1 MSAVSRTSGWRVLRD
16 ILIHILSGVVVLTIT
31 LWLTP
36 GIRVEDWTGLVIAV
50 LIYVVVGALLRPLLV
65 WATGPLRWIGAILLA
80 FFANAIVMAA
90 TLWLTPGIESD
101 SWVSVLIASWIF
113 SMVAAALSW
122 LLVADS
128 DAVFVARLVKDAQR
142 AAGDVEPTEVPGVV
156 FIQIDGLPGPVLDQG
171 IKSGTMPT
179 LARWIR
185 SGSHDWSEWD
195 VQVPSTT
202 PVSQAGLLHGHNED
216 MPAFRWYEKPLGK
229 LLVANHPPDAAIME
243 GRISDGT
250 GLLAGG
256 GWSISNLF
264 SGDAERRVR
273 VMSSMSEGVRGIGP
287 ASSFSSFL
295 VHEAGFGRSL
305 VLTIGEMV
313 KELYQRRVQRVRGI
327 EPRIHRGKEFVALR
341 GATNVMLRDLNSA
354 LLVQG
359 MMAGAPTLYAD
370 YVDYDEVAHHAG
382 ILRAESLRSVEGV
395 DQTLAI
401 LERAAEHAPR
411 PYHFVIVS
419 DHGQSQGAT
428 FLQRYGTKLEE
439 VVRDLMGGSASVLAA
454 TAAVEGWGPVNA
466 AVGELMGQSGRLAS
480 FTRQRMAGHQ
490 VDGAAALGAAA
501 GEARAVNENVRGTG
515 SDDLVV
521 VGSGN
526 LGGIWFA
533 GIPGRLDA
541 EDLAARYP
549 GMIKA
554 LVAHPGVGFAVVRT
568 REFGPV
574 AVGKEGLHYLRS
586 GVVEGTSPVAPFGTA
601 AVEDF
606 RRAIEFQNA
615 PDIYLNSLYDPT
627 LDEVAA
633 FEELVGCHGG
643 VGGWQTRAVLVHPR
657 EWSIDEDLLDDNGR
671 LHGADTVHRQ
681 LVRWLERVGTRPVGL
696 APTRQR
702 DAVPTEDPGP
712 ASGRSAT
719 PGADSEAGRPPV
731 ASSARAEDGAEDGVV
746 SPEAGPPGSR

>member
-1 MSAVSRTSGWRVLRD
+1 MSALGRTSGWRVLRD
-16 ILIHILSGVVVLTIT
+16 AVVHVIAGVVVLSLT

-36 GIRVEDWTGLVIAV
+36 GISVSGAWGLVIAV
-50 LIYVVVGALLRPLLV
+50 LVYVVVGALLRPLLV
-65 WATGPLRWIGAILLA
+65 RATGPLGWVGAILLA
-80 FFANAIVMAA
+80 LFANAIVMAA
-90 TLWLTPGIESD
+90 TLGLSPGIDSD
-101 SWVSVLIASWIF
+101 GWVSVLVASWIF

-128 DAVFVARLVKDAQR
+128 DAAFVERLVKDARR
-142 AAGDVEPTEVPGVV
+142 AAGDVAPTEVPGVV

-171 IKSGTMPT
+171 IKSGRMPT
-179 LARWIR
+179 LARWVR
-185 SGSHDWSEWD
+185 SGSHEWTEWD
-195 VQVPSTT
+195 VQVPCTT
-202 PVSQAGLLHGHNED
+202 PVSQAGLLHGHTED

-229 LLVANHPPDAAIME
+229 LLVANHPPDTAIME

-256 GWSISNLF
+256 GWSVSNLF
-264 SGDAERRVR
+264 SGDAERRVM
-273 VMSSMSEGVRGIGP
+273 VMSSMSEGVRGVGP

-295 VHEAGFGRSL
+295 VHESGFGRSL

-341 GATNVMLRDLNSA
+341 GATNVMLRDLNTA
-354 LLVQG
+354 ILVQG

-382 ILRAESLRSVEGV
+382 ILRAESLQSVEGV

-401 LERAAEHAPR
+401 LERAAERAPR
-411 PYHFVIVS
+411 PYRFVVVS

-428 FLQRYGTKLEE
+428 FLQRYGSRLED
-439 VVRDLMGGSASVLAA
+439 VVRELMGGSASVLAA

-466 AVGELMGQSGRLAS
+466 AIGQLMGQSGRLAS
-480 FTRQRMAGHQ
+480 FARGRMAGRQ

-501 GEARAVNENVRGTG
+501 SEARAVNEAVGEAGT
-515 SDDLVV
+515 DDLVV

-541 EDLAARYP
+541 EELAARYP

-574 AVGKEGLHYLRS
+574 AVGKQGVHYLAS
-586 GVVEGTSPVAPFGTA
+586 GDIEGVSPLEPFGPA

-606 RRAIEFQNA
+606 RRAIQFANA
-615 PDIYLNSLYDPT
+615 PDIYVNSLYDPA

-657 EWSIDEDLLDDNGR
+657 EWAIDDDLRDARGR

-681 LVRWLERVGTRPVGL
+681 LVRWLERAGTRPVGL
-696 APTRQR
+696 APTRER
-702 DAVPTEDPGP
+702 DPV
-712 ASGRSAT
+712 
-719 PGADSEAGRPPV
+719 PGA
-731 ASSARAEDGAEDGVV
+731 
-746 SPEAGPPGSR
+746 

>member
-1 MSAVSRTSGWRVLRD
+1 MSALGRTSGWRVLRD
-16 ILIHILSGVVVLTIT
+16 VLVHVLAGVVVLSLTV
-31 LWLTP
+31 WLTP
-36 GIRVEDWTGLVIAV
+36 GISVSSSVGLVIAV
-50 LIYVVVGALLRPLLV
+50 LVYVVVGALLRPLLV
-65 WATGPLRWIGAILLA
+65 WATGPLGWVGAILLA
-80 FFANAIVMAA
+80 LLANALVMAV
-90 TLWLTPGIESD
+90 TLRVSPGIEAD
-101 SWVSVLIASWIF
+101 SWVSVLVASWVF
-113 SMVAAALSW
+113 SMVAAAVSW

-128 DAVFVARLVKDAQR
+128 DAVFVERLVKDARR
-142 AAGDVEPTEVPGVV
+142 AAGDVERTDVPGVV
-156 FIQIDGLPGPVLDQG
+156 FVQIDGLPGPVLDQG
-171 IKSGTMPT
+171 IKSGRMPT
-179 LARWIR
+179 LARWVR
-185 SGSHDWSEWD
+185 SGSHEWTEWD

-216 MPAFRWYEKPLGK
+216 MPAFRWYEKAQGK

-256 GWSISNLF
+256 GWSVSNLF
-264 SGDAERRVR
+264 SGDAERRVM
-273 VMSSMSEGVRGIGP
+273 VMSSMSEGVRGVGP

-295 VHEAGFGRSL
+295 VHESGFGRSL

-341 GATNVMLRDLNSA
+341 GATNVMLRDLNTA
-354 LLVQG
+354 ILVQG

-382 ILRAESLRSVEGV
+382 ILRAESLQSVEGV

-401 LERAAEHAPR
+401 LERAAESAPR
-411 PYHFVIVS
+411 PYHFVVVS

-428 FLQRYGTKLEE
+428 FLQRYGTRLED
-439 VVRDLMGGSASVLAA
+439 VVRELMGGSSSVLAA
-454 TAAVEGWGPVNA
+454 TAAVEDWGPVNA
-466 AVGELMGQSGRLAS
+466 AIGQLMGQSGRLAS
-480 FTRQRMAGHQ
+480 FARGRMAGRQ

-501 GEARAVNENVRGTG
+501 SEAQAVNEAVREAGT
-515 SDDLVV
+515 DDLVV

-541 EDLAARYP
+541 EEIAARYP

-568 REFGPV
+568 REFGPA
-574 AVGKEGLHYLRS
+574 AVGKQGVHYLGS
-586 GVVEGTSPVAPFGTA
+586 GDIEGVSPLETFGPA

-606 RRAIEFQNA
+606 RRAIQFANA
-615 PDIYLNSLYDPT
+615 PDIYVNSLYDPA

-657 EWSIDEDLLDDNGR
+657 EWAIDDDLRDGRGR

-681 LVRWLERVGTRPVGL
+681 LVRWLERAGTRPVGL
-696 APTRQR
+696 APTRER
-702 DAVPTEDPGP
+702 DPV
-712 ASGRSAT
+712 
-719 PGADSEAGRPPV
+719 PGA
-731 ASSARAEDGAEDGVV
+731 
-746 SPEAGPPGSR
+746 

>member
-1 MSAVSRTSGWRVLRD
+1 MSRLGRTSGWRVLRD
-16 ILIHILSGVVVLTIT
+16 VAVQILAGVVVLSLTV
-31 LWLTP
+31 WLTP
-36 GIRVEDWTGLVIAV
+36 GISVSRAVGLVIAV
-50 LIYVVVGALLRPLLV
+50 VVYVAVGALLRPVLV
-65 WATGPLRWIGAILLA
+65 WATGPLGWVGAILLA
-80 FFANAIVMAA
+80 LFANAIVMAV
-90 TLWLTPGIESD
+90 TLRLSPGVEAD
-101 SWVSVLIASWIF
+101 GWVSVLVASWVF

-128 DAVFVARLVKDAQR
+128 DEVFVRRLVKDARR
-142 AAGDVEPTEVPGVV
+142 AAGEVEPTDVPGVV
-156 FIQIDGLPGPVLDQG
+156 FVQIDGLPGPVLDQG
-171 IKSGTMPT
+171 IKSGRLPT
-179 LARWIR
+179 LARWVR
-185 SGSHDWSEWD
+185 SGSHDWTEWD

-256 GWSISNLF
+256 GWSVGNLF
-264 SGDAERRVR
+264 SGDAERRVM
-273 VMSSMSEGVRGIGP
+273 VMSSMSQGVRGVGP

-295 VHEAGFGRSL
+295 VHESGFGRSM

-341 GATNVMLRDLNSA
+341 GATNVMLRDLNTA
-354 LLVQG
+354 VLVQG

-382 ILRAESLRSVEGV
+382 ILRAESLQSVEGV

-401 LERAAEHAPR
+401 LERAAEQAPR
-411 PYHFVIVS
+411 PYRFVIVS

-428 FLQRYGTKLEE
+428 FLQRYGTRLED
-439 VVRDLMGGSASVLAA
+439 VVRELMGGSASVLAA

-466 AVGELMGQSGRLAS
+466 AIGQLMGQSGRLAS
-480 FTRQRMAGHQ
+480 FTRSRMAGRQ

-501 GEARAVNENVRGTG
+501 SEARAVNEAVGEAG
-515 SDDLVV
+515 GDDLVV

-541 EDLAARYP
+541 EELAARYP
-549 GMIKA
+549 GMIRA

-574 AVGKEGLHYLRS
+574 AVGKEGVHYLAT
-586 GVVEGTSPVAPFGTA
+586 GDVEGTSPLEPFGPTA
-601 AVEDF
+601 VADF
-606 RRAIEFQNA
+606 RRAVEFTNA
-615 PDIYLNSLYDPT
+615 PDIYVNSLYDPT

-657 EWSIDEDLLDDNGR
+657 EWTVDDDLLDARGR

-681 LVRWLERVGTRPVGL
+681 LVRWLERAGTRPVGL
-696 APTRQR
+696 APTRDR
-702 DAVPTEDPGP
+702 DPV
-712 ASGRSAT
+712 
-719 PGADSEAGRPPV
+719 PGA
-731 ASSARAEDGAEDGVV
+731 
-746 SPEAGPPGSR
+746 